1 MGRGPRGEKA
11 VGSAKRLLY
20 GPRPMGLGPKPRET
34 AESYRYVA
42 KGLRSLSLL
51 RGQRFDLKDREV
63 LREKLI
69 EAGVCLSLLSNKY
82 NIPPEDMLERA
93 SRCCDGDLEDYNPE
107 TDGSMATEGQPMRWP
122 DDCTEVDVTDNRPAS
137 LSEQLL
143 LRAERALEVG
153 DYDGDFVAVD
163 ISDTA
168 ADLLHVARVAKIN
181 QEDLI
186 LHIINREVA
195 LGLGRRAQP

>member
-1 MGRGPRGEKA
+1 
-11 VGSAKRLLY
+11 
-20 GPRPMGLGPKPRET
+20 
-34 AESYRYVA
+34 
-42 KGLRSLSLL
+42 
-51 RGQRFDLKDREV
+51 
-63 LREKLI
+63 
-69 EAGVCLSLLSNKY
+69 
-82 NIPPEDMLERA
+82 
-93 SRCCDGDLEDYNPE
+93 
-107 TDGSMATEGQPMRWP
+107 MRWP